1 MKSFIIFSI
10 LFFFSL
16 LGYSQTKDTL
26 ESIIN
31 LKSVKVST
39 KRKKPIEIINERYAT
54 GLFSNMTTSRT
65 YDLINNPPNY
75 NGGTILDYLQN
86 ILNNVSIRR
95 TLEGYE
101 LSTKR
106 GVGSLQNYKKGIQN
120 GGNREQS
127 SIMLY
132 LDEQQVES
140 SVFFGI
146 HPYDVSLV
154 KYFPPGQ
161 SQIPFNQGMGI
172 LLIYTKKGNDLNIS
186 SNKLNL
192 KKGSLESMYKS
203 LNNDTLKK

>member
-39 KRKKPIEIINERYAT
+39 KRKKPIEIINESYAT

-101 LSTKR
+101 LSTTR

-146 HPYDVSLV
+146 HPYEVSLV

-161 SQIPFNQGMGI
+161 SQIPFNQGMGV
-172 LLIYTKKGNDLNIS
+172 LLIYTKKGDDLNS

-192 KKGSLESMYKS
+192 KKGSLENMYKS

>member
-1 MKSFIIFSI
+1 MRFIIIFSGVM
-10 LFFFSL
+10 LFPQ
-16 LGYSQTKDTL
+16 LGFTQSDTI
-26 ESIIN
+26 EN
-31 LKSVKVST
+31 PRELKSVKVST

-101 LSTKR
+101 LSTTR

-146 HPYDVSLV
+146 HPYEVSLV

-161 SQIPFNQGMGI
+161 SQIPFNQGMGV
-172 LLIYTKKGNDLNIS
+172 LLIYTKKGDDLNS

-192 KKGSLESMYKS
+192 KKGSLENMYKS

>member
-1 MKSFIIFSI
+1 M

-101 LSTKR
+101 LSTTR

-146 HPYDVSLV
+146 HPYEVSLV

-161 SQIPFNQGMGI
+161 SQIPFNQGMGV
-172 LLIYTKKGNDLNIS
+172 LLIYTKKGDDLNS

>member
-65 YDLINNPPNY
+65 YDLINNPPNF

-101 LSTKR
+101 LSTTR

-146 HPYDVSLV
+146 HPYEVSLV

-161 SQIPFNQGMGI
+161 SQIPFNQGMGV
-172 LLIYTKKGNDLNIS
+172 LLIYTKKGDDLNS

-192 KKGSLESMYKS
+192 KKGSLENMYKS

>member
-1 MKSFIIFSI
+1 MKSFIIFSM

-101 LSTKR
+101 LSTTR

-146 HPYDVSLV
+146 HPYEVSLV

-161 SQIPFNQGMGI
+161 SQIPFNQGMGV
-172 LLIYTKKGNDLNIS
+172 LLIYTKKGDDLNS

-192 KKGSLESMYKS
+192 KKGSLENMYKS

>member
-101 LSTKR
+101 LSTTR

-146 HPYDVSLV
+146 HPYEVSLV

-161 SQIPFNQGMGI
+161 SQIPFNQGMGV
-172 LLIYTKKGNDLNIS
+172 LLIYTKKGDDLNS

-192 KKGSLESMYKS
+192 KKGSLENMYKS

>member
-1 MKSFIIFSI
+1 M

-101 LSTKR
+101 LSTTR

-146 HPYDVSLV
+146 HPYEVSLV

-161 SQIPFNQGMGI
+161 SQIPFNQGMGV
-172 LLIYTKKGNDLNIS
+172 LLIYTKKGDDLNS

-192 KKGSLESMYKS
+192 KKGSLENMYKS

>member
-1 MKSFIIFSI
+1 M

-101 LSTKR
+101 LSTTR

-146 HPYDVSLV
+146 HPYEVSLV

-161 SQIPFNQGMGI
+161 SQIPFNQGMGV
-172 LLIYTKKGNDLNIS
+172 LLIYTKKGDDLNS

-192 KKGSLESMYKS
+192 KKGTLENMYKS

>member
-101 LSTKR
+101 LSSTR
-106 GVGSLQNYKKGIQN
+106 GVGSIQNYKKGIQN

-146 HPYDVSLV
+146 HPYEVSLV

-161 SQIPFNQGMGI
+161 SQIPFNQGMGV
-172 LLIYTKKGNDLNIS
+172 LLIYTKKGDDLNS

-192 KKGSLESMYKS
+192 KKGSLENMYKS

>member
-1 MKSFIIFSI
+1 MKSFIIFTI

-101 LSTKR
+101 LSTTR

-146 HPYDVSLV
+146 HPYEVSLV

-161 SQIPFNQGMGI
+161 SQIPFNQGMGV
-172 LLIYTKKGNDLNIS
+172 LLIYTKKGDDLNS

-192 KKGSLESMYKS
+192 KKGSLENMYKS

>member
-101 LSTKR
+101 LSTTR

-146 HPYDVSLV
+146 HPYEVSLV

-161 SQIPFNQGMGI
+161 SQIPFNQGMGV
-172 LLIYTKKGNDLNIS
+172 LLIYTKKGDDLNS